1 MSIMSEPHLEV
12 VRHWMVILVLFF
24 KVQVWLPVENL
35 FYTGLIPIMRSIHQ
49 GRCRGPH
56 QLPVRLG
63 KYNKKFREI
72 DFPEKIVKSIFS
84 QIRVGTWIKSRFSG
98 QKTRPMIGWP
108 SSSTNYRLGFWR
120 EIAWT
125 HDCPDSGFQK
135 KLPLVLLLLSRIEN
149 NFC

>member
-1 MSIMSEPHLEV
+1 MESQYKREKRVEKLFVTNCKQIASIVWNINLNIFCAHFKTLFQILSSKNRVTNNINIIILFFSVLMSIMSEPHLEV
-12 VRHWMVILVLFF
+12 ERHWTVILVLFF

-72 DFPEKIVKSIFS
+72 DFPEKK
-84 QIRVGTWIKSRFSG
+84 
-98 QKTRPMIGWP
+98 
-108 SSSTNYRLGFWR
+108 Y
-120 EIAWT
+120 
-125 HDCPDSGFQK
+125 
-135 KLPLVLLLLSRIEN
+135 
-149 NFC
+149 

>member
-1 MSIMSEPHLEV
+1 MESQYKREKRVEKLFVTNCKQIASIVWNINLNIFCAHVKTLFQILSSKNMVENNINIFILFFPVLMSIMSEPHLEV

-35 FYTGLIPIMRSIHQ
+35 FYTGLIPIMRSIHR

-72 DFPEKIVKSIFS
+72 DFPEKK
-84 QIRVGTWIKSRFSG
+84 
-98 QKTRPMIGWP
+98 
-108 SSSTNYRLGFWR
+108 Y
-120 EIAWT
+120 
-125 HDCPDSGFQK
+125 
-135 KLPLVLLLLSRIEN
+135 
-149 NFC
+149 